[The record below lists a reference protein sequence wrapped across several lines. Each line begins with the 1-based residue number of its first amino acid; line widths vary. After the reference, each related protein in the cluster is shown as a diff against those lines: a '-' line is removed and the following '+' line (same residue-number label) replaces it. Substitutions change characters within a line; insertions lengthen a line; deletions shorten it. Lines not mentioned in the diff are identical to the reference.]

1 MAQRFRASERNWRHN
16 LKESELKQACEDYLQ
31 IQQNAGKLLYLRLN
45 SGNLVVTNP
54 DGSYRRR
61 IRGCPKGTSD
71 YIVIEAY
78 DPDKPSCLVYF
89 LELKSSKGK
98 TTEAQ
103 DKFAELVREQ
113 GAEYFVIRSIERLTE
128 VLK

>member
-1 MAQRFRASERNWRHN
+1 MKKCESRITEAQ
-16 LKESELKQACEDYLQ
+16 LKKTVVDYLQ
-31 IQQNAGKLLYLRLN
+31 YGENQGKWFWLRLN
-45 SGNLVVTNP
+45 A
-54 DGSYRRR
+54 GSFILTDKNGKFRRR
-61 IRGCPKGTSD
+61 VIGAKKGTAD
-71 YIVIEAY
+71 FIVITSY

-103 DKFAELVREQ
+103 DKFAKLVREQ
-113 GAEYFVIRSIERLTE
+113 GASYFVIRSIEDVME